1 VSGMQPATPR
11 RRAAIFGVPVRL
23 MGPLAIGTFAV
34 GYGVLWLLVRPP
46 GEPMAGHVGQLFG
59 GESIL
64 LMSIA
69 LVLIST
75 LPHVEAVFG
84 GIDYAAIWH
93 RRLAI
98 AGTVL
103 LLPHVELAVNPHAT
117 SLGKALAVPAAV
129 GLSALIVW
137 AILPR
142 WRTMLPAALHDVVLR
157 TRDTWA
163 VRLVARVLGGYERW
177 RGFHRLTGL
186 FVAAGFL
193 HGLLDATA
201 FEATPVLRGSYV
213 AIGGTGLAF
222 YAYRELLARHFLP
235 HHDYQVD
242 DIRTVEPGLVDV
254 HLKPLGKPLDF
265 RPGQFAMIYLE
276 TKDGWQRHP
285 FSISGAPGGPGIR
298 ITVKA
303 LGDHTTRLPDVVQRG
318 MPAVVSGPYGR
329 FDRRAGTARQVWV
342 AAGVGI
348 TPFLSWLRSL
358 DGELTETVDF
368 FVTSAGRSPFADEI
382 ELIAK
387 NHPRLTV
394 HLIDTSTD
402 GRLTPER
409 VLSAVKANPREVSVF
424 MGGPDS
430 MLRKF
435 RRGLRAAG
443 VRRANIHR
451 EYFNWR

>member
-1 VSGMQPATPR
+1 V
-11 RRAAIFGVPVRL
+11 
-23 MGPLAIGTFAV
+23 LA
-34 GYGVLWLLVRPP
+34 RPS
-46 GEPMAGHVGQLFG
+46 GEPFLRHVGQLFG

-75 LPHVEAVFG
+75 LPHVERIFG

-103 LLPHVELAVNPHAT
+103 LLPHVELASNPEAT
-117 SLGKALAVPAAV
+117 GLGKALAVPAAI
-129 GLSALIVW
+129 GLAAMIAW

-142 WRTMLPAALHDVVLR
+142 WRTMLPGALHGVVLR
-157 TRDTWA
+157 TRDTWP
-163 VRLVARVLGGYERW
+163 VQLVSRVLGGYERW

-201 FEATPVLRGSYV
+201 FESTPVLRWSYV
-213 AIGGTGLAF
+213 VTGGVGLAF
-222 YAYRELLARHFLP
+222 YAYREVLARHFLP
-235 HHDYQVD
+235 HHDYQVQEV
-242 DIRTVEPGLVDV
+242 RTVAPGLVDV
-254 HLKPLGKPLDF
+254 HLKPLGKPLVF
-265 RPGQFAMIYLE
+265 KPGQFAMNYLE

-285 FSISGAPGGPGIR
+285 FSISGAPGARDIR

-303 LGDHTTRLPDVVQRG
+303 LGDHTTRLPDVVQPG

-329 FDRRAGTARQVWV
+329 FDRRTGTARQVWI

-358 DGELTETVDF
+358 DDELTETVDF
-368 FVTSAGRSPFADEI
+368 FVTSAGRSPFAEEI
-382 ELIAK
+382 QKIAAG
-387 NHPRLTV
+387 HPRMTL
-394 HLIDTSTD
+394 HLIDTNKD
-402 GRLTPER
+402 GRLTPDQ
-409 VLSAVKANPREVSVF
+409 VLDTVDADPRGLSVF
-424 MGGPDS
+424 MGGPDP
-430 MLRKF
+430 MLRQF
-435 RRGLRAAG
+435 RRALRASG
-443 VRRANIHR
+443 VRAANIHR
-451 EYFNWR
+451 EYFHWR

>member
-1 VSGMQPATPR
+1 VSGSHFAARQR
-11 RRAAIFGVPVRL
+11 RSAVLGVPVRL
-23 MGPLAIGTFAV
+23 LGPLAIGLLAA
-34 GYGVLWLLVRPP
+34 GYGVLWVLARPA
-46 GEPMAGHVGQLFG
+46 GEPFPRHVGQLLG

-75 LPHVEAVFG
+75 LPHVERIFG

-93 RRLAI
+93 RRLAV

-103 LLPHVELAVNPHAT
+103 LLPHVELASNPEAT
-117 SLGKALAVPAAV
+117 SLGKALAVPAAI
-129 GLSALIVW
+129 GLAAMIVW

-142 WRTMLPAALHDVVLR
+142 WRTMLPGALHGIVQR
-157 TRDTWA
+157 TRNTRP
-163 VRLVARVLGGYERW
+163 VLLVARVLGGYERW

-201 FEATPVLRGSYV
+201 FESTPVLRWSYV
-213 AIGGTGLAF
+213 VIGGVGLAF
-222 YAYRELLARHFLP
+222 YAYREVLARHFLP
-235 HHDYQVD
+235 HHDYQVQD
-242 DIRTVEPGLVDV
+242 VRTVAPGLVDV
-254 HLKPLGKPLDF
+254 HLKPLGKPLAF

-285 FSISGAPGGPGIR
+285 FSISGAPGGEDIR

-303 LGDHTTRLPDVVQRG
+303 LGDHTARLPDVVQPG

-329 FDRRAGTARQVWV
+329 FDRRSGTARQVWI
-342 AAGVGI
+342 AGGVGI

-358 DGELTETVDF
+358 DDELGETVDF
-368 FVTSAGRSPFADEI
+368 FVTSADRSPFADEI
-382 ELIAK
+382 QAIA
-387 NHPRLTV
+387 NHHARLTV

-402 GRLTPER
+402 GRLTPDQ
-409 VLSAVKANPREVSVF
+409 VLDVVDADPRELSVF
-424 MGGPDS
+424 MGGPDR
-430 MLRKF
+430 MLREF
-435 RRGLRAAG
+435 RRAFRASG
-443 VRRANIHR
+443 VRAANIHR
-451 EYFNWR
+451 EYFHWR

>member
-1 VSGMQPATPR
+1 MSGAPVMAQQR
-11 RRAAIFGVPVRL
+11 RTAILGVPVRL
-23 MGPLAIGTFAV
+23 LGPLVIGLLAA
-34 GYGVLWLLVRPP
+34 GYGALWLVARPP
-46 GEPMAGHVGQLFG
+46 GEPLLRHAGQLLG

-75 LPHVEAVFG
+75 LPHVEEIFG

-103 LLPHVELAVNPHAT
+103 LLPHVELASNPDAT
-117 SLGKALAVPAAV
+117 SLGKALAVPAAI
-129 GLSALIVW
+129 GLAAMIFW

-142 WRTMLPAALHDVVLR
+142 WRTMLPEAFHGIVLR
-157 TRDTWA
+157 TRNTWP
-163 VRLVARVLGGYERW
+163 VQLVARVLGGYERW

-201 FEATPVLRGSYV
+201 FESTPVLRWSYV
-213 AIGGTGLAF
+213 VIGGIGLAF
-222 YAYRELLARHFLP
+222 YAYREVLARHFLP
-235 HHDYQVD
+235 HHDYQV
-242 DIRTVEPGLVDV
+242 REVTTVAPGLVDV
-254 HLKPLGKPLDF
+254 HLKPLGKPLAF
-265 RPGQFAMIYLE
+265 RAGQFAMIYLE

-285 FSISGAPGGPGIR
+285 FSISGAQGGEDIR

-303 LGDHTTRLPDVVQRG
+303 LGDHTAKLPDVVQPG

-329 FDRRAGTARQVWV
+329 FDRRSGTARQVWI
-342 AAGVGI
+342 AGGVGI

-358 DGELTETVDF
+358 DDGLGETVDF

-382 ELIAK
+382 QRIAK
-387 NHPRLTV
+387 DHPRLAV

-402 GRLTPER
+402 GRLTPDK
-409 VLSAVKANPREVSVF
+409 VLHAVDADPRELSVY
-424 MGGPDS
+424 MGGPDR
-430 MLRKF
+430 MLREF
-435 RRGLRAAG
+435 RRALRASG
-443 VRRANIHR
+443 VRAANIHR
-451 EYFNWR
+451 EYFHWR